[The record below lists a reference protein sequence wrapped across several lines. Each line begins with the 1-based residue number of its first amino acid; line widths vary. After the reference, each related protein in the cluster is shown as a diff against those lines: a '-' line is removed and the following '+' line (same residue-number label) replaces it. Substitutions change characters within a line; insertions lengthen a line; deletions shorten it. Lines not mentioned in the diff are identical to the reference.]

1 MKSLSIT
8 WTVRHDTTR
17 RVYHKNGDVKT
28 TGDTWETKHSQVVDI
43 PDGGELLL
51 YYGDHPLEDANA
63 NSNMMRVVCITSNSC
78 EESFFWDTSSFLC
91 HFVNEGGNV
100 RKISFM
106 GYKKIPESDSALYA
120 GDFGGFLLIIK
131 FHN

>member
-17 RVYHKNGDVKT
+17 QVYYKNGDVKT
-28 TGDTWETKHSQVVDI
+28 TGDTWETKHSQVYNI
-43 PDGGELLL
+43 PDGGELLV
-51 YYGDHPLEDANA
+51 YYGDHSLKDTSTIMSTNI
-63 NSNMMRVVCITSNSC
+63 VWITSNSH

-91 HFVNEGGNV
+91 HFVNEGGNI
-100 RKISFM
+100 RKLSFM

-120 GDFGGFLLIIK
+120 GDFCGFLLVVD
-131 FHN
+131 FC